1 MGSKGRCFDYFC
13 GMNFQPTFA
22 FAQSLDKADTLR
34 PYRQRFFFPKH
45 NGKNVLYFTGNSL
58 GLQPHGVEKALRKE
72 LKHWREYGVEGHFKG
87 EMPWMHYHKFLQ
99 PQSARLVGAL
109 ESEVVVANT
118 LTTNLHLL
126 MASFYMPSKH
136 RYKIIMEAGAF
147 PSDMYAMETQA
158 RLHGF
163 DPAKAV
169 VEVAPRPGE
178 ETLRTEDILATIAQH
193 NDEVAVVMFSGV
205 NYYTGQF
212 FDIKSITE
220 TAQLYGAFAGFDL
233 AHAAGNLPLHLHD
246 WGVDF
251 ACWCSYKY
259 LNSGPGGPSGLFVH
273 EKHGNDPNF
282 PRFAGWWGHDEESRF
297 QMKKGFKPMLGA
309 AGWQLSNAQVL
320 SMAAHKVGLDMFD
333 EVGMEAL
340 REKSLLMTAYL
351 EYLIENLNSNSESPI
366 ANHQSRFNIITPS
379 NPEER
384 GAQLSILTGSEGKQL
399 FDYLTENGV
408 IADWREPNVIRVAP
422 VPMYNSFKDCW
433 RLADLL
439 GSFGAGK

>member
-1 MGSKGRCFDYFC
+1 
-13 GMNFQPTFA
+13 MNFQPTFA
-22 FAQSLDKADTLR
+22 YAQQLDKADTLR

-58 GLQPHGVEKALRKE
+58 GLQPHGVEKALRRE
-72 LKHWREYGVEGHFKG
+72 LKQWREHGVEGHFRG

-126 MASFYMPSKH
+126 MASFYRPTKE
-136 RYKIIMEAGAF
+136 RYKIVMEAGAF

-163 DPAKAV
+163 DPADAV
-169 VEVAPRPGE
+169 VEIAPRGGE
-178 ETLRTEDILATIAQH
+178 ETLRTEDILETIEQH
-193 NDEVAVVMFSGV
+193 GASVAVVMFGGV

-212 FDIKSITE
+212 FDMKKITE
-220 TAQLYGAFAGFDL
+220 KAHSVGAYAGFDL
-233 AHAAGNLPLHLHD
+233 AHAAGNLQLHLHD

-259 LNSGPGGPSGLFVH
+259 LNSGPGGPSGIFVH

-297 QMKKGFKPMLGA
+297 LMKKGFKPMLGA

-320 SMAAHKVGLDMFD
+320 SMAAHKVSLDMFD
-333 EVGMEAL
+333 EVGMDVL
-340 REKSLLMTAYL
+340 REKSLKMTAYL
-351 EYLIENLNSNSESPI
+351 EYLIERLDMEGGIDSAEQVHKSSGMNSALPR
-366 ANHQSRFNIITPS
+366 RFHIITPK

-384 GAQLSILTGSEGKQL
+384 GAQLSILTGAEGKKL

-439 GSFGAGK
+439 GRFGG

>member
-1 MGSKGRCFDYFC
+1 
-13 GMNFQPTFA
+13 MNFQPTFA
-22 FAQSLDKADTLR
+22 YAQQLDKDDQLS

-72 LKHWREYGVEGHFKG
+72 LKNWREYGVEGHFKG
-87 EMPWMHYHKFLQ
+87 DMPWMHYHKFLQ
-99 PQSARLVGAL
+99 PQSARLVGAK
-109 ESEVVVANT
+109 ETEVVVANT

-126 MASFYMPSKH
+126 MASFYRPTKQ
-136 RYKIIMEAGAF
+136 RFKIIMEAGAF

-158 RLHGF
+158 RWHGF
-163 DPAKAV
+163 DPAEAV
-169 VEVAPRPGE
+169 IEVAPREGE

-193 NDEVAVVMFSGV
+193 GDSVAVVMFSGV

-212 FDIKSITE
+212 FDLKKITE
-220 TAQLYGAFAGFDL
+220 KAHEVGAYAGFDL
-233 AHAAGNLPLHLHD
+233 AHTAGNLPLQLHD
-246 WGVDF
+246 WNVDF

-273 EKHGNDPNF
+273 EKHGKDPNF
-282 PRFAGWWGHDEESRF
+282 PRFAGWWGHDEETRF
-297 QMKKGFKPMLGA
+297 QMKKGYKPMLGA

-320 SMAAHKVGLDMFD
+320 SMAAHKVSLDMFD
-333 EVGMEAL
+333 EVGMTAL
-340 REKSLLMTAYL
+340 REKSLQLTAYL
-351 EYLIENLNSNSESPI
+351 AFLIENLNEE
-366 ANHQSRFNIITPS
+366 AGHRRFHIITPK

-384 GAQLSILTGSEGKQL
+384 GAQLSILTGDEGKKL

-439 GSFGAGK
+439 GRS

>member
-1 MGSKGRCFDYFC
+1 LQTTKNTQPILT
-13 GMNFQPTFA
+13 NFHPTLA
-22 FAQSLDKADTLR
+22 FAQELDKADPLR
-34 PYRQRFFFPKH
+34 PYRQRFYFPKH

-72 LKHWREYGVEGHFKG
+72 LKQWREHGVEGHFRG
-87 EMPWMHYHKFLQ
+87 DMPWLHYHKFLQ
-99 PQSARLVGAL
+99 PQTARLVGAL
-109 ESEVVVANT
+109 EAEVVVANT

-126 MASFYMPSKH
+126 MASFYRPSKH

-158 RLHGF
+158 RWHGF
-163 DPAKAV
+163 DPAEAV
-169 VEVAPRPGE
+169 VEVAPRVGE
-178 ETLRTEDILATIAQH
+178 ETLRTEDILATIQLH
-193 NDEVAVVMFSGV
+193 GDSVALVMFGGV

-212 FDIKSITE
+212 FDLKEITE
-220 TAQLYGAFAGFDL
+220 QAQCVGAFAGFDL
-233 AHAAGNLPLHLHD
+233 AHAAGNLPLQLHD

-273 EKHGNDPNF
+273 EKHYNDPNF
-282 PRFAGWWGHDEESRF
+282 PRFAGWWGHDEGSRF

-320 SMAAHKVGLDMFD
+320 SMAAHKVSLDMFD

-351 EYLIENLNSNSESPI
+351 EYLIEQLN
-366 ANHQSRFNIITPS
+366 ANHQSPRLNIITPK

-384 GAQLSILTGSEGKQL
+384 GAQLSILTGEDGKKL

-408 IADWREPNVIRVAP
+408 IADWREPNVVRVAP
-422 VPMYNSFKDCW
+422 VPMYNNFKDCW

-439 GSFGAGK
+439 GRFGEGE

>member
-1 MGSKGRCFDYFC
+1 MHKN
-13 GMNFQPTFA
+13 NFQPTFA
-22 FAQSLDKADTLR
+22 HAQELDKADPLR

-72 LKHWREYGVEGHFKG
+72 LKNWREYGVEGHFKG
-87 EMPWMHYHKFLQ
+87 DMPWMHYHKFLQ

-126 MASFYMPSKH
+126 MASFYRPTKQ
-136 RYKIIMEAGAF
+136 RFKIIMEAGAF

-158 RLHGF
+158 RWHGF
-163 DPAKAV
+163 DPNEAV
-169 VEVAPRPGE
+169 IEVAPREGE
-178 ETLRTEDILATIAQH
+178 ETLRSEDILATIAQH
-193 NDEVAVVMFSGV
+193 GDSVAVVMFSGV

-212 FDIKSITE
+212 FDLKKITE
-220 TAQLYGAFAGFDL
+220 KAHEVGAYAGFDL
-233 AHAAGNLPLHLHD
+233 AHTAGNLPLQLHD

-297 QMKKGFKPMLGA
+297 LMKKGYKPMLGA
-309 AGWQLSNAQVL
+309 ASWQLSNAQVL
-320 SMAAHKVGLDMFD
+320 SMAAHKVSLDMFD

-340 REKSLLMTAYL
+340 REKSLELTAYL
-351 EYLIENLNSNSESPI
+351 EFLIENLNE
-366 ANHQSRFNIITPS
+366 AAGHRRFKIITPK

-384 GAQLSILTGSEGKQL
+384 GAQLSILTGDEGKKL

-439 GSFGAGK
+439 GRFGE

>member
-1 MGSKGRCFDYFC
+1 MQE
-13 GMNFQPTFA
+13 FQPTFA
-22 FAQSLDKADTLR
+22 HAQQLDKEDPLSH
-34 PYRQRFFFPKH
+34 YRQQFFFPKH

-72 LKHWREYGVEGHFKG
+72 LKHWREHGVEGHFRG
-87 EMPWMHYHKFLQ
+87 DMPWMHYHKFLQ

-126 MASFYMPSKH
+126 MASFYQPTKE
-136 RYKIIMEAGAF
+136 RYKIVMEAGAF

-158 RLHGF
+158 RWHGL
-163 DPAKAV
+163 DPAEAV
-169 VEVAPRPGE
+169 IEVAPRDGE
-178 ETLRTEDILATIAQH
+178 ETLRTEDILASIAQH
-193 NDEVAVVMFSGV
+193 GDSVAVVMFSGV

-212 FDIKSITE
+212 FDLKKITE
-220 TAQLYGAFAGFDL
+220 AAHAVGAYAGFDL
-233 AHAAGNLPLHLHD
+233 AHTAGNLPLQLHD
-246 WGVDF
+246 WNVDF

-273 EKHGNDPNF
+273 EKYGNDPDF
-282 PRFAGWWGHDEESRF
+282 PRFAGWWGHDESSRF
-297 QMKKGFKPMLGA
+297 QMKKGFIPMSGA

-320 SMAAHKVGLDMFD
+320 SMAAHKVSLDMFD

-340 REKSLLMTAYL
+340 REKSILMTAYL
-351 EYLIENLNSNSESPI
+351 AFLIENLNEKSG
-366 ANHQSRFNIITPS
+366 HRRFHIITPK
-379 NPEER
+379 NPDER
-384 GAQLSILTGSEGKQL
+384 GAQLSILTGDEGKKL

-439 GSFGAGK
+439 GRFEG

>member
-1 MGSKGRCFDYFC
+1 
-13 GMNFQPTFA
+13 
-22 FAQSLDKADTLR
+22 
-34 PYRQRFFFPKH
+34 
-45 NGKNVLYFTGNSL
+45 
-58 GLQPHGVEKALRKE
+58 
-72 LKHWREYGVEGHFKG
+72 
-87 EMPWMHYHKFLQ
+87 
-99 PQSARLVGAL
+99 
-109 ESEVVVANT
+109 
-118 LTTNLHLL
+118 
-126 MASFYMPSKH
+126 
-136 RYKIIMEAGAF
+136 
-147 PSDMYAMETQA
+147 MYAMETQA
-158 RLHGF
+158 RWHGF
-163 DPAKAV
+163 DPDEAV
-169 VEVAPRPGE
+169 IEVAPRTGE
-178 ETLRTEDILATIAQH
+178 ETLRTEDILATIAKH

-220 TAQLYGAFAGFDL
+220 AAHAVGAYAGFDL

-273 EKHGNDPNF
+273 EKHSLPRELGGNDQPLI
-282 PRFAGWWGHDEESRF
+282 RFAGWWGHDEESRF
-297 QMKKGFKPMLGA
+297 LMRKGFKPMLGA

-320 SMAAHKVGLDMFD
+320 SMAAHKVSLDMFD
-333 EVGMEAL
+333 EVGMEPL
-340 REKSLLMTAYL
+340 REKSLRLTAYL
-351 EYLIENLNSNSESPI
+351 SYLIENLNDGPQTVDGGR
-366 ANHQSRFNIITPS
+366 HFHIITPN

-384 GAQLSILTGSEGKQL
+384 GAQLSILTGSEGKKL

-439 GSFGAGK
+439 GRFMAGAL